1 MKRLSLLLA
10 LVGLAV
16 SALLVAWFDAGQVL
30 QAALSIGWRGFA
42 LLALWQAG
50 LFLLLGLAW
59 AAVLPGVRPGCLVW
73 GRMVR
78 DTATTCLPFSPV
90 GGYVIGARAVTML
103 GVPWPTAAA
112 GTAVDVTTEI
122 IAQALFSLF
131 GLLVLL
137 LLRPGSPLLLP
148 LAVGLVA
155 VLAALAIAIRRRA
168 AIGRGLRFLGTRLLG
183 EWFQRQGGL
192 DQVGAEL
199 SRLYA
204 SPRRLALG
212 TVLHLLAW
220 FGTGGGTWVSLRLLG
235 HDADLIAVLALEA
248 LLDALVAA
256 AFVVPGGAGVQEAG
270 YVGLGAAFGVPP
282 DLALGVSLLRR
293 ARDLAL
299 GLPILLTWQA
309 TEWRRAGY
317 RAGRAVRDGLDG
329 AATPPARSASM
340 ADTPEYTTLSNGL
353 RFHDEAVG
361 TGAQPQAGQTVDV
374 HYTGWLND
382 NGKPG
387 RKFDSSRDRG
397 APFSFKLG
405 AGQVIKGW
413 DLGVADM
420 KVGGRRTLVLPPD
433 LAYGGRGAGGVIPPG
448 ATLIFDV
455 ELLGIR

>member
-10 LVGLAV
+10 LVGLV
-16 SALLVAWFDAGQVL
+16 LSALLVAWFDAGQVL
-30 QAALSIGWRGFA
+30 QAVLSVGWDGFA

-59 AAVLPGVRPGCLVW
+59 MAVMPGVRPGWLIW

-78 DTATTCLPFSPV
+78 DSATTCLPFSPV
-90 GGYVIGARAVTML
+90 GGYVIGARAVTVL

-112 GTAVDVTTEI
+112 GTVVDVTAEI
-122 IAQALFSLF
+122 IGQALFSLF

-137 LLRPGSPLLLP
+137 LLRPESPLLLP
-148 LAVGLVA
+148 LAAALGLVL
-155 VLAALAIAIRRRA
+155 VGIALAIRCRA
-168 AIGRGLRFLGTRLLG
+168 AIGRGLRGLGVRLLG
-183 EWFQRQGGL
+183 EWFHGRGGL

-199 SRLYA
+199 SRLYGR
-204 SPRRLALG
+204 PRRLALG
-212 TVLHLLAW
+212 AALHLLAW
-220 FGTGGGTWVSLRLLG
+220 FGTGAGTWISLRLLG
-235 HDADLIAVLALEA
+235 HHADLVAVLALEA

-256 AFVVPGGAGVQEAG
+256 AFVVPGAAGVQEAG

-299 GLPILLTWQA
+299 GLPILLAWQG
-309 TEWRRAGY
+309 TEWRRAG
-317 RAGRAVRDGLDG
+317 RAARDGLDD
-329 AATPPARSASM
+329 AAKPAWKGRNM
-340 ADTPEYTTLSNGL
+340 ADTPEYTTLSSGL
-353 RFHDEAVG
+353 RYHDEVVG

-413 DLGVADM
+413 DQGVADM

-433 LAYGGRGAGGVIPPG
+433 LAYGARGAGGVIPPG

>member
-10 LVGLAV
+10 LAGLAV

-30 QAALSIGWRGFA
+30 QAALSVGWRGFG
-42 LLALWQAG
+42 LLAAWQAG

-59 AAVLPGVRPGCLVW
+59 ATVMPGVRPGRLVW

-78 DTATTCLPFSPV
+78 DAATTCLPFSPV
-90 GGYVIGARAVTML
+90 GGYVIGARAVTVL
-103 GVPWPTAAA
+103 GVPWQTAAA
-112 GTAVDVTTEI
+112 GTVVDVTAEI
-122 IAQALFSLF
+122 VAQALFSLF
-131 GLLVLL
+131 GLLALV

-148 LAVGLVA
+148 LAVGLGA
-155 VLAALAIAIRRRA
+155 VLLTVALALRFRA
-168 AIGRGLRFLGTRLLG
+168 AIGRLLRGLAAHLLG
-183 EWFQRQGGL
+183 DWFRRQEGPEK
-192 DQVGAEL
+192 VGAEL

-204 SPRRLALG
+204 APGRLALG
-212 TVLHLLAW
+212 ASLHLLAW
-220 FGTGGGTWVSLRLLG
+220 FGTGMGTWISLRLLG
-235 HDADLIAVLALEA
+235 HDAPLLGVLALEA

-256 AFVVPGGAGVQEAG
+256 AFVVPGAAGVQEAG

-299 GLPILLTWQA
+299 GLPILLAWQA
-309 TEWRRAGY
+309 TEWRRAG
-317 RAGRAVRDGLDG
+317 RAGRDGLDG
-329 AATPPARSASM
+329 KATFPARSANM
-340 ADTPEYTTLSNGL
+340 ADTPDYTTLSNGL
-353 RFHDEAVG
+353 RFHDEIVG
-361 TGAQPQAGQTVDV
+361 TGPQPQAGQTVNV

-433 LAYGGRGAGGVIPPG
+433 LAYGARGAGGVIPPG

-455 ELLGIR
+455 ELLGIQ